1 MVGMEQEEEMVI
13 VIMMM
18 IIMMM
23 IHLVTQTEPSRIVEQ
38 MVNIFITRGEGGG
51 CYYYEQLLNA

>member
-1 MVGMEQEEEMVI
+1 MGMEQEEEMVI

-23 IHLVTQTEPSRIVEQ
+23 IHLVTQTEPSRLEQ